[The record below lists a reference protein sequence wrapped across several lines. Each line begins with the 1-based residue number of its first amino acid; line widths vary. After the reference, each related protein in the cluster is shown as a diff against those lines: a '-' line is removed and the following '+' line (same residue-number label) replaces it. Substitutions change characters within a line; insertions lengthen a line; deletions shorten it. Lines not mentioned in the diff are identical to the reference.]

1 MNSDSVLPR
10 GNGLPVSLMPA
21 VLACIFLLGCIDPK
35 YDTRRGSR
43 PTQSVTSASFGGA
56 SATSAV
62 AVQEHSGG
70 TSMSD
75 LVDTFGEATGG
86 TPGSSGTNWNWGGV
100 GGSTGAA
107 GGTTAAA
114 PTLLQVHSGGT
125 LADNYGGTPGSSG
138 TNWNWGGAGDST
150 GAAGG
155 TTAAAPT
162 LLQEHSG
169 GTSADNY
176 GGTPSSSGTNW
187 NWGGA
192 GGSTGAVVT
201 TVVTGNTS
209 TIALPDNSTAAGTTS
224 MASSANEAAESGTP
238 NAHPSCI
245 LDESTIDDCVLE

>member
-10 GNGLPVSLMPA
+10 GNGLPVSSMPT
-21 VLACIFLLGCIDPK
+21 VLACMLLLGCIDPK
-35 YDTRRGSR
+35 YDTHRGSR
-43 PTQSVTSASFGGA
+43 PTQSVTSACSVGA

-62 AVQEHSGG
+62 TVQEHSGG

-75 LVDTFGEATGG
+75 LVDTFGGATGG
-86 TPGSSGTNWNWGGV
+86 TS
-100 GGSTGAA
+100 
-107 GGTTAAA
+107 
-114 PTLLQVHSGGT
+114 
-125 LADNYGGTPGSSG
+125 GSSG
-138 TNWNWGGAGDST
+138 TNWNWGGACDST

-187 NWGGA
+187 NLGGA